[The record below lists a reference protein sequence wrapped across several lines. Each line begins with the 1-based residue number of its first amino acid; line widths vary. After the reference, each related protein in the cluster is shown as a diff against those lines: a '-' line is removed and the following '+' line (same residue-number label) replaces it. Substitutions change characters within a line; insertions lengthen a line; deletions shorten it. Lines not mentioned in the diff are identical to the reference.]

1 VNSSPPPLREGALV
15 NPGQETLTADVVI
28 IGSGMGGG
36 TLAWA
41 LKDTGLDVLIIE
53 RGQFL
58 PREPENSQP
67 DHVFIKKRYV
77 TSEPWYDAKTGQP
90 FQPGVYYWVGGN
102 TKMYG
107 ACLPRF
113 RRSDFEEVAHQEG
126 FSPAWPFSYDDL
138 EPFYAKAEE
147 RYEVHGVVGEDPTEP
162 EHSTPYLYPP
172 LSHEPAVERLAER
185 LRQQG
190 LHPFHMANGIH
201 LPSMAERR
209 ADATSDGSPSPT
221 GAKSDAEN
229 RAVRPA
235 LESKAVRLL
244 LGAYVRRLDT
254 SSDGHTV
261 TAAEAQMGDRKVRI
275 EAKTF
280 VICGGAVNSAA
291 LLLRSANDQH
301 REGLGNSSGLLG
313 RNYMVHNSTF
323 FLAVNPARR
332 NDTAWQKTLG
342 LNDWYEA
349 GPATPYPLGNLQML
363 GKLRAPMI
371 KAARSW
377 APLWALKMIT
387 DRSLDIYLTTEDLP
401 RLDNR
406 VIIDGDKIMINWTPN
421 NTAPHEELVKR
432 VSRVVRKAGYPIV
445 LTERMGIATN
455 SHMCGTAVAGADPS
469 HNVLDTDCRSHD
481 VGNLYVVDGSFFPSS
496 AALNPALTIAAN
508 ALRVAPTIASSTPDG
523 LCRPDQPS
531 ILTNIYPSAE
541 QMCAAGPEDR
551 LSSSL
556 TCRIVRSGHRPR
568 PP

>member
-1 VNSSPPPLREGALV
+1 MVEHSLQPRLRAGALV
-15 NPGQETLTADVVI
+15 TPDQETLTADVVI
-28 IGSGMGGG
+28 IGSGMAGG

-41 LKDTGLDVLIIE
+41 LKDTALDVLIVE

-77 TSEPWYDAKTGQP
+77 TSAPWYDAKTGQP

-113 RRSDFEEVAHQEG
+113 RRSDFQEVAHHDG
-126 FSPAWPFSYDDL
+126 VSPAWPFSYDDL
-138 EPFYAKAEE
+138 EPFYTKAEE
-147 RYEVHGVVGEDPTEP
+147 LFEVHGASAEDPTEP
-162 EHSTPYLYPP
+162 EHSTPYPYPP
-172 LSHEPAVERLAER
+172 LSHEPEIEHLAVR

-190 LHPFHMANGIH
+190 LHPFHMANGMH
-201 LPSMAERR
+201 LPSMVERR
-209 ADATSDGSPSPT
+209 ADATADGSPSST
-221 GAKSDAEN
+221 GNKSDAEN

-235 LESKAVRLL
+235 LASPTVRLL
-244 LGAYVRRLDT
+244 LGGYISRLHT
-254 SSDGHTV
+254 NTDGDAV
-261 TAAEAQMGDRKVRI
+261 TAAVAEVAGRAVRI

-280 VICGGAVNSAA
+280 VVAGGAVNSAA
-291 LLLRSANDQH
+291 LLLRSASDQH
-301 REGLGNSSGLLG
+301 PNGLGNSSGLLG

-349 GPATPYPLGNLQML
+349 GPDTPYPLGNLQML

-371 KAARSW
+371 KAARPW
-377 APLWALKMIT
+377 APMWALKIVT

-401 RLDNR
+401 RPANR
-406 VIIDGDKIMINWTPN
+406 VAIDGDKILISWTPN
-421 NTAPHEELVKR
+421 NLTPHRELVKR
-432 VSRVVRKAGYPIV
+432 VSRAVRKAGYPIV

-455 SHMCGTAVAGADPS
+455 SHMCGTAVAGTDPS
-469 HNVLDTDCRSHD
+469 ASVLDPYCRTHD
-481 VGNLYVVDGSFFPSS
+481 VSNLFVVDSSFFPSS

-508 ALRVAPTIASSTPDG
+508 ALRVAPTIAA
-523 LCRPDQPS
+523 
-531 ILTNIYPSAE
+531 SA
-541 QMCAAGPEDR
+541 R
-551 LSSSL
+551 
-556 TCRIVRSGHRPR
+556 
-568 PP
+568 

>member
-1 VNSSPPPLREGALV
+1 MDQPAPAPPLRDGALV
-15 NPGQETLTADVVI
+15 NVDQDILTADVVI

-41 LKDTGLDVLIIE
+41 LKDTGLDVLIVE

-77 TSEPWYDAKTGQP
+77 TSKPWYDAKTGQP

-113 RRSDFEEVAHQEG
+113 RRSDFEEVIHHDG
-126 FSPAWPFSYDDL
+126 VSPAWPFSYDDL

-147 RYEVHGVVGEDPTEP
+147 LFEVHGAVGEDPTEP
-162 EHSTPYLYPP
+162 EHSTPYPYQP
-172 LSHEPAVERLAER
+172 LSHEPAVERFAVR

-190 LHPFHMANGIH
+190 LHPFHMANGMH
-201 LPSMAERR
+201 LPSMIERR

-235 LESKAVRLL
+235 LESPTVRLL
-244 LGAYVRRLDT
+244 LGAYVRRLHT

-261 TAAEAQMGDRKVRI
+261 TAAEAQVDERVVRI

-280 VICGGAVNSAA
+280 VVAGGSVNSAA
-291 LLLRSANDQH
+291 LLLRSVSDQH
-301 REGLGNSSGLLG
+301 PKGLGNSSGLLG

-323 FLAVNPARR
+323 FMAVNPTRR

-349 GPATPYPLGNLQML
+349 GADTPYPLGNLQML

-377 APLWALKMIT
+377 APMWTLKMIT
-387 DRSLDIYLTTEDLP
+387 DRSIDIYLTTEDLP

-406 VIIDGDKIMINWTPN
+406 VTVDGDKIMISWIPN
-421 NTAPHEELVKR
+421 NLTPHQELVKR
-432 VSRVVRKAGYPIV
+432 VSRAVRKAGYPIV

-455 SHMCGTAVAGADPS
+455 SHMCGTAVAGIDPAQS
-469 HNVLDTDCRSHD
+469 VLSPDCRSHD
-481 VGNLYVVDGSFFPSS
+481 VSNLFVVDGSFFPSS

-508 ALRVAPTIASSTPDG
+508 ALRIAPTIAA
-523 LCRPDQPS
+523 
-531 ILTNIYPSAE
+531 SA
-541 QMCAAGPEDR
+541 
-551 LSSSL
+551 
-556 TCRIVRSGHRPR
+556 RS
-568 PP
+568 

>member
-1 VNSSPPPLREGALV
+1 MAQLSPLPPLREGALV
-15 NPGQETLTADVVI
+15 TPGQDALTADVVI

-41 LKDTGLDVLIIE
+41 LKDTGLDVLIVE

-77 TSEPWYDAKTGQP
+77 TSKPWYDAKTGQP

-113 RRSDFEEVAHQEG
+113 RRSDFEEVAHHDG
-126 FSPAWPFSYDDL
+126 ISPAWPFRYDEL

-147 RYEVHGVVGEDPTEP
+147 LFEVHGAVGEDPTEP
-162 EHSTPYLYPP
+162 EHSTPYPYPP
-172 LSHEPAVERLAER
+172 LSHEPAVERLAVR

-190 LHPFHMANGIH
+190 LHPFHMSNGMH

-209 ADATSDGSPSPT
+209 ADTTADGSPSSDWKQERRRESR
-221 GAKSDAEN
+221 GAARSGITHGAAAARRIRPPVAHQQRRPHRYGCGGAGW
-229 RAVRPA
+229 RAD
-235 LESKAVRLL
+235 EF
-244 LGAYVRRLDT
+244 
-254 SSDGHTV
+254 
-261 TAAEAQMGDRKVRI
+261 RI

-280 VICGGAVNSAA
+280 VVSGAERSTQPPCCCA
-291 LLLRSANDQH
+291 RSATSTQKD
-301 REGLGNSSGLLG
+301 LGNSSGLLG

-421 NTAPHEELVKR
+421 NTAPHDELVKR
-432 VSRVVRKAGYPIV
+432 VSRVVRKAGYPIL

-455 SHMCGTAVAGADPS
+455 SHMCGTAVAGTDPS
-469 HNVLDTDCRSHD
+469 HSVLDPDCRSHNVD
-481 VGNLYVVDGSFFPSS
+481 NLYVVDSSFFPSS

-508 ALRVAPTIASSTPDG
+508 ALRVAPTITAST
-523 LCRPDQPS
+523 R
-531 ILTNIYPSAE
+531 
-541 QMCAAGPEDR
+541 
-551 LSSSL
+551 
-556 TCRIVRSGHRPR
+556 
-568 PP
+568 